1 MNGALLIGAL
11 IVARLVTLTTLEN
24 RVLRRAN
31 LEFSSNQAIIQ
42 SGELDD
48 NINEGIAALYN
59 LFSQVEG
66 QPYYLESTSFTTS
79 SSTDTY
85 AIGTGQAINV
95 GDFYKFRG
103 LDVNFGTDIVI
114 TARPFMW
121 SERNRF
127 KWYPGW
133 IYSQPVFYRMV
144 GKASTVAASPND
156 AIKLIPQPS
165 GQFTCTLWY
174 TPTPPKLSSGSDTF
188 DGVAGFE
195 EFAVLDAAIKLLVK
209 QEQMEHAQALG
220 AMQAAKKD
228 EILGMLANRDAENP
242 ERVQDV
248 TLNDGWI
255 GRPGY

>member
-1 MNGALLIGAL
+1 MHVALLGLL
-11 IVARLVTLTTLEN
+11 IMARTVTLTTLEN

-31 LEFSSNQAIIQ
+31 LEFSSNNAIIQ

-48 NINEGIAALYN
+48 NINEGIAALYS
-59 LFSQVEG
+59 LFEQVDG
-66 QPYYLESTSFTTS
+66 QPYYLTSASFTTN

-85 AIGTGQAINV
+85 TIKSGGDISVT
-95 GDFYKFRG
+95 DFYKFRG
-103 LDVNFGTDIVI
+103 LDVNFGTNIVI

-133 IYSQPVFYRMV
+133 IYSQPVFYRLL
-144 GKASTVAASPND
+144 GKASTVAASAGD
-156 AIKLIPQPS
+156 SLMLIPKPS

-174 TPTPPKLSSGSDTF
+174 TPTPPVLVNGSDTF
-188 DGVAGFE
+188 DGVSGFE
-195 EFAVLDAAIKLLVK
+195 EYAVLDAAIKLLVK
-209 QEQMEHAQALG
+209 QEQMEHAQALMQ
-220 AMQAAKKD
+220 MQAQKKD
-228 EILGMLANRDAENP
+228 EILGMLQNRDAENP